1 DGSEIYRI
9 APDGTPLRLVALQQD
24 VVYALT
30 VRNNALFA
38 ATGNR
43 GRVYRIDT
51 AQANTYTDIAHTEAS
66 QVTAIAQTPSGLAL
80 ATANSG

>member
-43 GRVYRIDT
+43 
-51 AQANTYTDIAHTEAS
+51 AASIAST
-66 QVTAIAQTPSGLAL
+66 QRRPTLTQTSRTPKPAR
-80 ATANSG
+80 